1 MFYLK
6 KDTILIIAGGTPP
19 DILSILLT
27 MGKKTKIA
35 IIIILLVV
43 FFTALNLTNFSKTV
57 KNLFYLLSSPIQK
70 TLLKMGDKTSDFL
83 AGFFQ
88 AESLKK
94 ENENYQLKI
103 QELLAKNTSL
113 PELKKEN
120 EVLREALKLGLEKDI
135 KLVLAEVIGKDVSQ
149 DYILIDEGFQNG
161 TLEGMPVI
169 TEQRILVGKIS
180 EVYKN
185 FSKVILISNPKI
197 SFDAEIADSEIF
209 GMVKGKG
216 NLNVLFDLI
225 PREKQIEK
233 GEVVITSA
241 LGGIFP
247 KGLLVGETAE
257 VRKSDIEPFQT
268 AQIKPAFDFSKIEK
282 LFIISEF

>member
-120 EVLREALKLGLEKDI
+120 EVLREALKLGLEKDF